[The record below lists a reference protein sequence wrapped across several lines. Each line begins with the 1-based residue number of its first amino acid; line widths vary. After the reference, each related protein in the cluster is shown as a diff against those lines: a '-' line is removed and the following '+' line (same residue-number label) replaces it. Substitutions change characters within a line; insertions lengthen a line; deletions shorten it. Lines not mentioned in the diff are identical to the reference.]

1 MARLSGGKL
10 TNLRCTTAGPGTH
23 ADGPGLYLQV
33 RPGAN
38 GLTRSWVYRYATAGK
53 ETWLGLGPFP
63 LISLAAAR
71 RKAADA
77 RLLRLEGHDPLAQRR
92 NQRASLNREQ
102 AKQTIP
108 TFDQCRDAY
117 VASHQAGWRSV
128 RHSREWARSL
138 NAHVSPVFGSTPV
151 DMIDTARVCK
161 ALEALWHSKT
171 DTATRVRARI
181 EAVLNWAQTRGY
193 RAGENP
199 ARWRGHLANL
209 LPARS
214 KVAAIEHF
222 AAMPYA
228 EVPGLIAALRQREG
242 ISALALQFLVLTAAR
257 TGEVL
262 GARWSEI
269 DLAGRVWTIPAQ
281 RTKSGREHRVP
292 LSSAAVAVLAH
303 MQVIRIGEHVFPGQ
317 KRSALTETALYKF
330 LRNSGCRY
338 TVHGFR
344 SGFRDWAAERT
355 AYPREVIEQSLAHR
369 TGNATELAYMRSDQL
384 EKRRRLMA
392 DWAAFCETPVTSG
405 EVIPIRA

>member
-1 MARLSGGKL
+1 
-10 TNLRCTTAGPGTH
+10 
-23 ADGPGLYLQV
+23 
-33 RPGAN
+33 
-38 GLTRSWVYRYATAGK
+38 
-53 ETWLGLGPFP
+53 LGPSLLSVLLLPAGRP
-63 LISLAAAR
+63 LMRACFG
-71 RKAADA
+71 
-77 RLLRLEGHDPLAQRR
+77 LRDNDPLAQRR
-92 NQRASLNREQ
+92 NQRASLSREQ

-228 EVPGLIAALRQREG
+228 EVPGLINR
-242 ISALALQFLVLTAAR
+242 AR
-257 TGEVL
+257 
-262 GARWSEI
+262 S
-269 DLAGRVWTIPAQ
+269 
-281 RTKSGREHRVP
+281 
-292 LSSAAVAVLAH
+292 
-303 MQVIRIGEHVFPGQ
+303 
-317 KRSALTETALYKF
+317 
-330 LRNSGCRY
+330 
-338 TVHGFR
+338 
-344 SGFRDWAAERT
+344 
-355 AYPREVIEQSLAHR
+355 
-369 TGNATELAYMRSDQL
+369 
-384 EKRRRLMA
+384 
-392 DWAAFCETPVTSG
+392 
-405 EVIPIRA
+405 